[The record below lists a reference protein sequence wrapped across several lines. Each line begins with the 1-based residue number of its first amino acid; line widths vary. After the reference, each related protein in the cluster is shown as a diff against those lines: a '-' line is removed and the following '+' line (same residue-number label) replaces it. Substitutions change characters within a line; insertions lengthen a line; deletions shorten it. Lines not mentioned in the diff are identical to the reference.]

1 MMLTIEMKR
10 LIYLT
15 LLLAATLQVKAQQ
28 FNIETAE
35 GTTSVDYD
43 IYETVRLTFANGKMQ
58 LLNDGAVVKTF
69 DIKKISRMYFYSANA
84 IETTTT
90 KSWASYSP
98 HTQELQVS
106 ATPGTRIIIYH
117 LNGAVAYTA
126 MQTIATS
133 TIKLS
138 HLPVGTYV
146 LSVGNQTSKFV
157 KP

>member
-1 MMLTIEMKR
+1 MILTIEMKR

-28 FNIETAE
+28 INIETAE
-35 GTTSVDYD
+35 GTTSVDYAT
-43 IYETVRLTFANGKMQ
+43 YETVRLTFANGKMQ

-106 ATPGTRIIIYH
+106 ATPGTRRSISS
-117 LNGAVAYTA
+117 G
-126 MQTIATS
+126 
-133 TIKLS
+133 
-138 HLPVGTYV
+138 
-146 LSVGNQTSKFV
+146 
-157 KP
+157 